1 MLASGAAM
9 RLPAAAALILVPA
22 LAPVPTA
29 PKDQSVVVTEEA
41 QTFVVTVPVS
51 RLVMTIPKGDL
62 KEVHERSGGATDH
75 ARYFYLQGKDPVLI
89 VTGWFEPDRLN
100 EGIQDLWNG
109 EVAAWKKRG
118 DPEPKDVSFE
128 KLGGWEAV
136 VYDVA
141 SGPLENSHIRAS
153 WVQAGTWIDV
163 HFSLTADRPTAER
176 RQRLR
181 EALGAIQVAEKK

>member
-1 MLASGAAM
+1 M
-9 RLPAAAALILVPA
+9 RLPAVAALILAPP
-22 LAPVPTA
+22 LASVPTA
-29 PKDQSVVVTEEA
+29 PKDQSIVVTEEA
-41 QTFVVTVPVS
+41 QSFVVTVPVS

-62 KEVHERSGGATDH
+62 KPAQEARAGGTESS
-75 ARYFYLQGKDPVLI
+75 RYFSLKSKDPVLF

-100 EGIQDLWNG
+100 SGIKDLWNG
-109 EVAAWKKRG
+109 EVVAWKKRG

-141 SGPLENSHIRAS
+141 AGPLENSHIRAS

-163 HFSLTADRPTAER
+163 HLSLTTDQPTAER

-181 EALGAIQVAEKK
+181 ETLAAIQVAEKK